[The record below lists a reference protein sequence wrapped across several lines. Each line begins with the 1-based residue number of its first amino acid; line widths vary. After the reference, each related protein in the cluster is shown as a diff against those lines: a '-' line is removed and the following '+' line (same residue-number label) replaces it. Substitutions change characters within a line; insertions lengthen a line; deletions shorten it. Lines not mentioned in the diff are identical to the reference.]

1 MKTVGNWVNYDYAPG
16 LPSYGLPGMQGNAG
30 KNGNCIFYTGFNIY
44 NGEQYDI
51 KEFCNAIRYNRL
63 PIPNYINT
71 SNLNRKFQIG
81 DYFFDNRGNI
91 FKLIIDPATYDF
103 NLNITDYS
111 DVLELCGK
119 INTDSDNA
127 LLSKIDNNRVNINND
142 YTGMDIIIN
151 NTNYTIDNENL
162 YNIRVMS
169 DTADNNGIINFQR
182 FTAITPDGI
191 NNNMD
196 ILYDSTIDA
205 FKIKSNKPIILDGD
219 ITVRNTNKTLGIDP
233 TVYGY
238 SRVAT
243 SDNNINNFY
252 NICQQLRAVTGSEY
266 NNITIGNG
274 TLAIF
279 INNADNNITKL
290 YNDIYSA
297 LNISITFLVDGKKY
311 NRITPLNT
319 FKPESYAAYTKDF
332 ISDFLSQEQL
342 NLIQADHTKLKVLTV
357 TCIYNIEVYLK
368 LINE

>member
-44 NGEQYDI
+44 NGPNDDI
-51 KEFCNAIRYNRL
+51 RQFSDAIMQNKLPVYNY
-63 PIPNYINT
+63 NIN
-71 SNLNRKFQIG
+71 SSLNRKFQIG
-81 DYFFDNRGNI
+81 DYFFDSRGNI
-91 FKLIIDPATYDF
+91 FKLIIDPTTYHF

-111 DVLELCGK
+111 DILELCGK
-119 INTDSDNA
+119 INTDSDNT

-142 YTGMDIIIN
+142 YAGMDIIIN

-219 ITVRNTNKTLGIDP
+219 ITVRNTNKTLGVDP

-238 SRVAT
+238 SRVVT

-252 NICQQLRAVTGSEY
+252 NICQHLSTVTGITY
-266 NNITIGNG
+266 NNINIGYDTI
-274 TLAIF
+274 AIF
-279 INNADNNITKL
+279 FNNTDNNITKL

-311 NRITPLNT
+311 NRIIPLKT
-319 FKPESYAAYTKDF
+319 FKDEIYVYTKDF
-332 ISDFLSQEQL
+332 ISDFLSSKQL

>member
-16 LPSYGLPGMQGNAG
+16 LPSYGLPGTQGNTG

-44 NGEQYDI
+44 NGTKEDI
-51 KEFCNAIRYNRL
+51 RQFSDAIMQNKL
-63 PIPNYINT
+63 PIHNYTGT
-71 SNLNRKFQIG
+71 SKLNRKFQIG
-81 DYFFDNRGNI
+81 DYFFDSKGNI
-91 FKLIIDPATYDF
+91 FKLIIDPTTYSF

-219 ITVRNTNKTLGIDP
+219 ITVRNSNKTLGVDP

-238 SRVAT
+238 TRVVT

-252 NICQQLRAVTGSEY
+252 NICQYLSAITDFTY
-266 NNITIGNG
+266 NNIKIGYG

-279 INNADNNITKL
+279 LNNAAPANISKL

-311 NRITPLNT
+311 NRIIPLKT
-319 FKPESYAAYTKDF
+319 FKSESYAYTKDF
-332 ISDFLSQEQL
+332 ISDFLSSEQL
-342 NLIQADHTKLKVLTV
+342 SLIALDHTKLKVLTV

-368 LINE
+368 INE

>member
-44 NGEQYDI
+44 NGTKEDI
-51 KEFCNAIRYNRL
+51 RQFSDAIMQNKLPVYNY
-63 PIPNYINT
+63 NNT
-71 SNLNRKFQIG
+71 SELNRKFQIG
-81 DYFFDNRGNI
+81 DYFFDSRGNI
-91 FKLIIDPATYDF
+91 FKLIIDPTTYNF

-119 INTDSDNA
+119 INTDSDNT

-219 ITVRNTNKTLGIDP
+219 ITVRNTNKTLGVDP
-233 TVYGY
+233 VVYGY
-238 SRVAT
+238 SRVVT

-252 NICQQLRAVTGSEY
+252 NICQHLSAITGITY
-266 NNITIGNG
+266 NNINIGYG

-279 INNADNNITKL
+279 LNNADNNITKL
-290 YNDIYSA
+290 YHDIYSA

-311 NRITPLNT
+311 NRIIPLNT
-319 FKPESYAAYTKDF
+319 FNNENNVYYTKDF
-332 ISDFLSQEQL
+332 ISDFLSSEQL
-342 NLIQADHTKLKVLTV
+342 NLIQADRTKLKVLTV

>member
-16 LPSYGLPGMQGNAG
+16 LPSYGLQGLQGNTG

-44 NGEQYDI
+44 NGTQNDI
-51 KEFCNAIRYNRL
+51 REFCNAIRYNKL
-63 PIPNYINT
+63 PLYNYNT
-71 SNLNRKFQIG
+71 LPKLNRNFQIG
-81 DYFFDNRGNI
+81 DYFFDSRGNI
-91 FKLIIDPATYDF
+91 FKLLIDPTTYNF

-111 DVLELCGK
+111 DILELCGK

-219 ITVRNTNKTLGIDP
+219 ITVRNTKKILGVDP

-238 SRVAT
+238 SRVVT

-252 NICQQLRAVTGSEY
+252 NICQQLSAITNFKY
-266 NNITIGNG
+266 NNIIIGHD

-279 INNADNNITKL
+279 LNNGTNNNITKL
-290 YNDIYSA
+290 YKDIYSA

-311 NRITPLNT
+311 NRIIPLKT
-319 FKPESYAAYTKDF
+319 FKDETYAYTKNF
-332 ISDFLSQEQL
+332 INDFLSSEQL
-342 NLIQADHTKLKVLTV
+342 SLLASDHTKLKVLTV

-368 LINE
+368 INE

>member
-44 NGEQYDI
+44 NGPKEDI
-51 KEFCNAIRYNRL
+51 RQFRDAIMQNKL
-63 PIPNYINT
+63 PIHNYTDT
-71 SNLNRKFQIG
+71 SELNRKFQIG
-81 DYFFDNRGNI
+81 DYFFDSRGNI
-91 FKLIIDPATYDF
+91 FKLIIYPTTYSF

-111 DVLELCGK
+111 DILELCGK

-196 ILYDSTIDA
+196 ILY
-205 FKIKSNKPIILDGD
+205 GD

-238 SRVAT
+238 SRVVT

-279 INNADNNITKL
+279 LNNADNNINKL

-311 NRITPLNT
+311 NRIIPLKT
-319 FKPESYAAYTKDF
+319 FNNENKAYYTKDF
-332 ISDFLSQEQL
+332 ISDFLSSEQL
-342 NLIQADHTKLKVLTV
+342 NLIQEDSTKLKVLTV